1 MSTNGDAIIPT
12 LPKNLRGDGIANVNI
27 TVPHSEGSFSPA
39 ESNQPDSYSYP
50 LMSPAKLIGSLTA
63 PFMNVGISSY
73 ISTLYQ
79 NVYNI
84 NKNLQNNIQAAQVD
98 DRQYP
103 TSFAVQTYVQSQ
115 ISGTQ
120 ILNNASGNSFIVNTT
135 VNNTFIQSVPNAS
148 LGYEY
153 VDSDNQIQS
162 IALLYMD
169 TDANAPR
176 NGTSKTVMLGDTNY
190 LTNGGVVTGD
200 LIYLY
205 AGDDSVFAYMGSY
218 HKYYQF
224 VYAGD
229 FVSFIQ
235 AYNGTSWV
243 WLVTNCMGVFSN
255 SVSVTGANIN
265 STTPAKMP
273 LPGSNTVPLPASS
286 SMGGLPF

>member
-39 ESNQPDSYSYP
+39 DSNQPDSYSYP

-84 NKNLQNNIQAAQVD
+84 NKNLQHNIQAAQVD

-148 LGYEY
+148 LGYQY
-153 VDSDNQIQS
+153 IDSDSKIQS

-169 TDANAPR
+169 TDADAPR
-176 NGTSKTVMLGDTNY
+176 NGTTKTVMLGDASY
-190 LTNGGVVTGD
+190 LSDSNGITGD
-200 LIYLY
+200 LI
-205 AGDDSVFAYMGSY
+205 
-218 HKYYQF
+218 
-224 VYAGD
+224 
-229 FVSFIQ
+229 
-235 AYNGTSWV
+235 
-243 WLVTNCMGVFSN
+243 
-255 SVSVTGANIN
+255 
-265 STTPAKMP
+265 
-273 LPGSNTVPLPASS
+273 
-286 SMGGLPF
+286 